1 MIRPTRSDPGIRSS
15 RGRRYHVIAVVV
27 ICCLLLALCG
37 FTPDSNVSSPAIVQP
52 NSSGATGSAVPA
64 RAEYGG
70 AVSSGN
76 LAGII
81 QCDKSVVFNST
92 TAATTELVA
101 LSAGQVIYV
110 CGYSL
115 TIQGVATT
123 PASIKFV
130 YGTGSNCGTGTT
142 NLTGTLTG
150 STVAGSAIAVNAGSG
165 LGTVF
170 RTTAGQ
176 ALCMTTATVTLKA
189 GHVFYTQF

>member
-1 MIRPTRSDPGIRSS
+1 MKRIT
-15 RGRRYHVIAVVV
+15 IAILSCYLLSVVAFV
-27 ICCLLLALCG
+27 CLG

-52 NSSGATGSAVPA
+52 NSSGATGSAVPP

-76 LAGII
+76 LVGVI

-92 TAATTELVA
+92 SAATTQLVA
-101 LSAGQVIYV
+101 LSGSQVIYV

-115 TIQGVATT
+115 MIQGVATT

-142 NLTGTLTG
+142 DLTGTLTG
-150 STVAGSAIAVNAGSG
+150 STVAGSALEVSVGNG
-165 LGTVF
+165 LGTIF

-189 GHVFYTQF
+189 GTVFYTQF